1 MCYHDRQPG
10 KCRERPATL
19 AERRYAQARERLA
32 GLSVGE
38 IFEYIHRNNLWGS
51 TESLSGLG
59 SQSDATARLRTELS
73 GLLERLGV
81 RTLVDIPCGDFSW
94 LSTVRLPI
102 ECYIGAD
109 IVGAIVAE
117 NTERYRASHPWAEFR
132 RLDLTRDPLPEGDAL
147 LCRDCLVH
155 LPYASIRAAFGNIVR
170 SGIRYV
176 LMTTFIGDRA
186 NTDIEPG
193 DWRPL
198 NFQRPPFSLPRP
210 ETMILEGCTE
220 ENGAYA
226 DKALGVWPVG
236 QLARQ
241 ADNNE

>member
-1 MCYHDRQPG
+1 MSYLDG
-10 KCRERPATL
+10 KAEDSRERPATL
-19 AERRYAQARERLA
+19 AERRFAEVRQQLA
-32 GLSVGE
+32 GLSVAE
-38 IFEYIHRNNLWGS
+38 IFEYIHRTNLWGS
-51 TESLSGLG
+51 PESISGLG
-59 SQSDATARLRTELS
+59 SQLDATARLRAELP
-73 GLLERLGV
+73 GLLERLGM

-102 ECYIGAD
+102 ERYIGGD
-109 IVGAIVAE
+109 IVGAIVAK
-117 NTERYRASHPWAEFR
+117 NAERYRASYPWAEFR

-176 LMTTFIGDRA
+176 MMTTFIGDRA

-210 ETMILEGCTE
+210 EAIILEGCTE
-220 ENGAYA
+220 EHGVYS
-226 DKALGVWPVG
+226 DKALGVWLVG
-236 QLARQ
+236 QLGVIS
-241 ADNNE
+241 E